1 MRLCAQESQGQKS
14 GDPQLSN
21 GESRKIAEEGRLR
34 GLPLGRPR
42 AERRGQGKPRSR
54 RGACANSCKKTRHLS
69 PDSRGAQETREHR
82 TEAAEVGGGGGTEE
96 GHIHPDLEVWLEER
110 GAFEHP

>member
-54 RGACANSCKKTRHLS
+54 RGACANSCKKTRHPSL
-69 PDSRGAQETREHR
+69 DSRGAQETREHR
-82 TEAAEVGGGGGTEE
+82 TEAAEVGGGRHGGRTHSPRL
-96 GHIHPDLEVWLEER
+96 GSL
-110 GAFEHP
+110 A